1 METTPSQLGA
11 LVGIPTRDRA
21 GPLGRALDSLGRQTP
36 PKGGLGVLVV
46 ENSDTPTSEPVVA
59 AFRAR
64 TGLPVWYVLEPEPG
78 YASVRNRILTEAE
91 AIGAPFLAMLDDD
104 EVAEPDWIVNM
115 LSEMRRRDLDFAGG
129 PNLLEAEEA
138 ELDSQARAV
147 LERFQSAH
155 ADLNHARLQAARDG
169 GPVEIYTNN
178 WCIRLPAL
186 LASGLRFDPRLN
198 RTGGE
203 DTHFS
208 REASEAGLTLG
219 WVGAAVTTDV
229 WPTARLQPAYLF
241 RRQFGIWSNGVNS
254 SRFTTRAHLR
264 RLRRDGLRILRDTAF
279 LVHDT
284 DRRYARLC
292 ETAGRFAGRVHWLIL
307 RRPKLDDAG
316 GSIAPPSDRQSSVRV
331 GPERRGPRPRG

>member
-1 METTPSQLGA
+1 MA
-11 LVGIPTRDRA
+11 
-21 GPLGRALDSLGRQTP
+21 RALDSVARQRP
-36 PKGGLGVLVV
+36 PRGGLGVLVV
-46 ENSDTPTSEPVVA
+46 ENAEAPLSEPVVE
-59 AFRAR
+59 AFRER

-104 EVAEPDWIVNM
+104 EVAAPDWIEKM

-129 PNLLEAEEA
+129 PNLVEAEEA

-155 ADLNHARLQAARDG
+155 ADLNHARLEGARAG
-169 GPVEIYTNN
+169 GPIEIYTNN
-178 WCIRLPAL
+178 WCIRLSAL
-186 LASGLRFDPRLN
+186 QASGLRFDPRLN

-208 REASEAGLTLG
+208 RCAMEAGLVMG

-254 SRFTTRAHLR
+254 GRFSVRGHLR
-264 RLRRDGLRILRDTAF
+264 GLRRDAKMILRDTAF

-284 DRRYARLC
+284 DVRYARLC
-292 ETAGRFAGRVHWLIL
+292 EAAGRFAGRVHWLIL

-316 GSIAPPSDRQSSVRV
+316 GPIAPP
-331 GPERRGPRPRG
+331 